1 MYVDSAYIAK
11 FYLNEPDSP
20 QVRNVIAT
28 ASNLQSSAWA
38 VPKITYTFHRKVREG
53 KLDVTQYRE
62 LLQAFREH
70 IEAGLW
76 TFAPVTDRLL
86 RKVIALMATL
96 PPSIYVRSGDAAH
109 LATAADLQ
117 ETEIWSND
125 RHLLAAAPY
134 FGLIGRS
141 V

>member
-1 MYVDSAYIAK
+1 M
-11 FYLNEPDSP
+11 
-20 QVRNVIAT
+20 
-28 ASNLQSSAWA
+28 
-38 VPKITYTFHRKVREG
+38 REG
-53 KLDVTQYRE
+53 KLDGTEYRE
-62 LLQAFREH
+62 LLQAFRDH

-86 RKVIALMATL
+86 RKMVASMTTL

-109 LATAADLQ
+109 LATAADL
-117 ETEIWSND
+117 EESEIWSND

-141 V
+141 A